1 MVPFK
6 IWLINKIS
14 ELMPVFW
21 ETSTTV
27 PFTLNT
33 EVYEYP
39 FLGSDVDNKSIND
52 LENYDKRGRI
62 SFF

>member
-1 MVPFK
+1 
-6 IWLINKIS
+6 
-14 ELMPVFW
+14 MPVFW

-27 PFTLNT
+27 PFTPNT

-39 FLGSDVDNKSIND
+39 FLGSDMDNKSIND